1 MSKILQR
8 RLMLPT
14 LNGTRLKLEQ
24 EFEVEV
30 ETEKEMW
37 KIVRSTGP
45 RLQNITFTI
54 SRKEWRTQKFKSFGS
69 NEQFH

>member
-1 MSKILQR
+1 MSKFLQR